1 MKLLLGEMHEQK
13 VPENSRSAGLPGM
26 KSPDES
32 MASGRMGSREGRY
45 RFARRCVHSAGL
57 RA

>member
-1 MKLLLGEMHEQK
+1 MKLLLVEMHEQK

-32 MASGRMGSREGRY
+32 MAFGRIGGREGRC
-45 RFARRCVHSAGL
+45 RFARRCVPPCWA
-57 RA
+57 